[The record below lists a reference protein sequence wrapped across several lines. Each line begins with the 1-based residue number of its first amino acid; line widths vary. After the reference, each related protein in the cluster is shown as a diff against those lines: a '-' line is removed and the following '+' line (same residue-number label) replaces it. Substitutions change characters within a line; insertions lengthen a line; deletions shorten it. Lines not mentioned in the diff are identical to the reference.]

1 MLSQASIPEV
11 QEDAIGNAIEER
23 KAKFFQFQ
31 NLGPPDLISL
41 VKYAPSSNSNSQS
54 TKNRSMQLEPSSSN
68 INAQDLHS
76 HDKLKGE
83 LGTFLYS
90 VGVDTSDP
98 TSIAVYLKNLADLI
112 SEKPQ
117 NWFGKQKHYKVA
129 RVTYATWNAFRKCDV
144 EVVVHIPGA
153 VQSYILD
160 TRGEVLQV
168 PQAER
173 EILWTETFV
182 CGVVR
187 AITVMTDNVEEGEVN
202 NVVETRILNPLTSG
216 ELGEVSDRFID
227 AFPLVYSQGQN
238 LGAPCNVATSSR
250 TNNYLCET
258 LLHVTRLTQNFDRC
272 RKMLTGLLEKHPE
285 CVVLLV
291 RLLFDAD
298 LKIDAISL
306 LHEEFSKQRS
316 SLTNYRSEL
325 LCVQAQFLLEQ
336 QKDFSA
342 AQMLAQAAVDCAPS
356 EFKPWHLL
364 VRSYI
369 GLNDIE
375 NALLALN
382 GCPVTPHKEKY
393 TFKRVVSLGQDSP
406 NLHLPL
412 PIDVILEDVTS
423 LSSTDVANE
432 HKALSSSLL
441 NLPAA
446 TLKANA
452 KTRYKYLTE
461 IALKTGWEALLKY
474 RSKLFVMEEE
484 YQVTSTPPP
493 DSGSTGSPDLIRGKR
508 LCERWLDS
516 LFMVLYEDLKAYT
529 LWQAEQLHFEAQ
541 NTRYQKSTAEWE
553 LLGLCAL
560 RLGHTDEA
568 ARAFRYGLSQRFSAE
583 SSRRMLQLYLL
594 DRERVK
600 EDRSS
605 SSSQTMTT
613 ILDIDNKLIDLCVK
627 LCCWNHRWYC
637 EFSVLQLDVLS
648 HVVQDIGVTKL
659 SNEIRARFP
668 ETVVQLVE
676 DNLLDYIANYTHGS
690 YDK

>member
-1 MLSQASIPEV
+1 MSQASIPEV
-11 QEDAIGNAIEER
+11 QEDGIGMALEER

-31 NLGPPDLISL
+31 DLGPPDLISI
-41 VKYAPSSNSNSQS
+41 VKYSPSSSNSNSQS
-54 TKNRSMQLEPSSSN
+54 SKSRSMQLEPSSSN
-68 INAQDLHS
+68 INTHDLHS
-76 HDKLKGE
+76 KDKLKGE
-83 LGTFLYS
+83 IGTFLYC

-98 TSIAVYLKNLADLI
+98 TSIAVSLKNLADLI

-129 RVTYATWNAFRKCDV
+129 RITYATWNAFRKCDV

-160 TRGEVLQV
+160 ARGEILQV
-168 PQAER
+168 PQQDR
-173 EILWTETFV
+173 EVLWAETFV

-187 AITVMTDNVEEGEVN
+187 AITVMSDNADEGEVN

-216 ELGEVSDRFID
+216 ELGDVSDRFID
-227 AFPLVYSQGQN
+227 VFPIVYAQGSK
-238 LGAPCNVATSSR
+238 LGAPCDVASPSR

-258 LLHVTRLTQNFDRC
+258 LLHVTKLTKNFDRC
-272 RKMLTGLLEKHPE
+272 REMLVALMEKHPE
-285 CVVLLV
+285 CIVLLAKV
-291 RLLFDAD
+291 LLDAD
-298 LKIDAISL
+298 LKIDAIAL
-306 LHEEFSKQRS
+306 LHKELREQGTSVKE
-316 SLTNYRSEL
+316 YRSEL
-325 LCVQAQFLLEQ
+325 LCIQAKFLLEEK
-336 QKDFSA
+336 KDFSA
-342 AQMLAQAAVDCAPS
+342 AQKLSQAAADCAPS
-356 EFKPWHLL
+356 EFRPWHLL

-382 GCPVTPHKEKY
+382 GCPVTPHRESY
-393 TFKRVVSLGQDSP
+393 GFKRVVSLGQDSS

-423 LSSTDVANE
+423 LSSTDVTSE
-432 HKALSSSLL
+432 HKALNSSLL

-446 TLKANA
+446 TLKANSR
-452 KTRYKYLTE
+452 TRYKYLTE

-484 YQVTSTPPP
+484 YLVSATPPAES
-493 DSGSTGSPDLIRGKR
+493 DSGSQDTIRSKR

-516 LFMVLYEDLKAYT
+516 LFMVLYEDLKTYT

-560 RLGHTDEA
+560 RLGHIDEA
-568 ARAFRYGLSQRFSAE
+568 ARAFQIGLEQRFSAE
-583 SSRRMLQLYLL
+583 SCRRLLQISLL
-594 DRERVK
+594 EHSKVKTDR
-600 EDRSS
+600 DA
-605 SSSQTMTT
+605 SSSQTMAAV
-613 ILDIDNKLIDLCVK
+613 LEVDNKLIDLCVK

-637 EFSVLQLDVLS
+637 EFSVLQLETLG
-648 HVVQDIGVTKL
+648 HVVHDIGIIKL

-668 ETVVQLVE
+668 ESVMQLVQ
-676 DNLLDYIANYTHGS
+676 DNLLDFFANYTHDG

>member
-1 MLSQASIPEV
+1 MLSQASIPEI
-11 QEDAIGNAIEER
+11 QEDTIGNAIEER
-23 KAKFFQFQ
+23 KAKFLQFQ
-31 NLGPPDLISL
+31 TLGPPDLISL
-41 VKYAPSSNSNSQS
+41 VKYAPSSNSNSQNA
-54 TKNRSMQLEPSSSN
+54 KNRSMQLEPSSSN
-68 INAQDLHS
+68 INTQDLHS

-83 LGTFLYS
+83 IGTFLYS

-98 TSIAVYLKNLADLI
+98 TSIAVSLKNLADLI

-144 EVVVHIPGA
+144 QVVVRIPGA

-160 TRGEVLQV
+160 SRGEVLQI
-168 PQAER
+168 PHNER
-173 EILWTETFV
+173 ETLWTETFV

-187 AITVMTDNVEEGEVN
+187 AITVMTDNVDEGEVN

-227 AFPLVYSQGQN
+227 VFPLVYSQGQN
-238 LGAPCNVATSSR
+238 LGAPCNVAAPSR

-258 LLHVTRLTQNFDRC
+258 LLHVTRLTQNFERC
-272 RKMLTGLLEKHPE
+272 RKMLTSLIEKHPE
-285 CVVLLV
+285 CVVLLAK
-291 RLLFDAD
+291 LLIEAD
-298 LKIDAISL
+298 LKIDAITL
-306 LHEEFSKQRS
+306 LHEEFSKQGS
-316 SLTNYRSEL
+316 SLTSYRSEL
-325 LCVQAQFLLEQ
+325 LCIQAQFLLEQ
-336 QKDFSA
+336 KKDFKA
-342 AQMLAQAAVDCAPS
+342 AQLLAQAAVDCAPS

-364 VRSYI
+364 VRAYI

-375 NALLALN
+375 NALLSLN

-393 TFKRVVSLGQDSP
+393 SFKRVVSLGQDSP

-423 LSSTDVANE
+423 LSSADVANE

-493 DSGSTGSPDLIRGKR
+493 DAETNGSCDLIRGKR

-516 LFMVLYEDLKAYT
+516 LFMVLYEDLKTYT

-541 NTRYQKSTAEWE
+541 NSRYQKSTAEWE
-553 LLGLCAL
+553 LLGLCAW
-560 RLGHTDEA
+560 RLGHVEEA
-568 ARAFRYGLSQRFSAE
+568 TQAFQNGLSQRFSAE
-583 SSRRMLQLYLL
+583 SSRRLLQAYLF
-594 DRERVK
+594 DREKVK
-600 EDRSS
+600 QNRDA
-605 SSSQTMTT
+605 SSSQTMST
-613 ILDIDNKLIDLCVK
+613 ILDIDNNLVDLCVR

-648 HVVQDIGVTKL
+648 HVVHDIGLTKL

-676 DNLLDYIANYTHGS
+676 DNLLDFIANYTHGS